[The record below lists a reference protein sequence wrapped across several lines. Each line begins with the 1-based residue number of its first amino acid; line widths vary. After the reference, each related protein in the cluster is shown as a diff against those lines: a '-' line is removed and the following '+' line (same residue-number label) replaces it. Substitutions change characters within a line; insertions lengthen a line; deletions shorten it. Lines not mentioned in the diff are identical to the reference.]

1 MLHVTRVLQPLD
13 VRSLEMRAMKVREH
27 ILRLTALG
35 GCFIGAAYSCTD
47 LAVYLYSR
55 FLNVDKGAPDNAR
68 RDYLFLSKGHAVPAL
83 YGTLVE
89 CGILAAER
97 LENHLTTRDDIYW
110 HPNRAIP
117 GVEFHAGSLGHQMSV
132 ALGVALDCKM
142 KGSGNRIVVITGDGE
157 LNEGS
162 MWEAM
167 LVASAYKLDNL
178 ITIVD
183 RNRLQANLETEDLI
197 PLEPLEEKFI
207 SFGHAVRTIDGH
219 NFRDM
224 DEAFINVPFE
234 PGKPNIVIANTVRG
248 KGLADIENRA
258 DRWFCSFSADEV
270 EALLNK
276 LREPRSLCGDETY
289 EL

>member
-1 MLHVTRVLQPLD
+1 MPDVMRQLEPLD
-13 VRSLEMRAMKVREH
+13 VCALETRANKVREH

-55 FLNVDKGAPDNAR
+55 FLNVDRWSLDNPD

-83 YGTLVE
+83 YGTLAE
-89 CGILAAER
+89 CGIFETDRLADY
-97 LENHLTTRDDIYW
+97 LTTLDDLYW
-110 HPNRAIP
+110 HPNSAIP
-117 GVEFHAGSLGHQMSV
+117 GIEFHSGSLGHMMSV
-132 ALGVALDCKM
+132 AAGVALDCKM
-142 KGSGNRIVVITGDGE
+142 RGTSNKVVVITGDGE

-167 LVASAYKLDNL
+167 LVAAAYKLDNL
-178 ITIVD
+178 ITIID
-183 RNRLQANLETEDLI
+183 RNRLQANRETEDLI
-197 PLEPLEEKFI
+197 PLEPLEQKFL

-224 DEAFINVPFE
+224 DEVFFTVPFE
-234 PGKPNIVIANTVRG
+234 PGKPNIVIANTIRG

-258 DRWFCSFSADEV
+258 DCWFCTFSPDEV
-270 EALLNK
+270 EVLLK
-276 LREPRSLCGDETY
+276 KIHGSSTSGR
-289 EL
+289 

>member
-1 MLHVTRVLQPLD
+1 MLDMTQQLEPLD
-13 VRSLEMRAMKVREH
+13 VGTLRARARKVREH

-47 LAVYLYSR
+47 LVVYLYSR
-55 FLNVDKGAPDNAR
+55 FLNIDKRSLDNSH

-89 CGILAAER
+89 CGILEASR
-97 LENHLTTRDDIYW
+97 LENHLTTRDDLYW

-117 GVEFHAGSLGHQMSV
+117 GIEFHAGSLGHQMSV
-132 ALGVALDCKM
+132 AAGVALDCKM
-142 KGSGNRIVVITGDGE
+142 KGTNNRVVVIAGDGE

-167 LVASAYKLDNL
+167 LVAAAYKLDNL

-197 PLEPLEEKFI
+197 PLEPLAQKFI

-219 NFRDM
+219 NFPDM
-224 DEAFINVPFE
+224 EDVFLNVPFE
-234 PGKPNIVIANTVRG
+234 QGKPNIVIANTVRG
-248 KGLADIENRA
+248 RGLADIENRA
-258 DRWFCSFSADEV
+258 DRWFCCFSADEV
-270 EALLNK
+270 EVLQKK
-276 LREPRSLCGDETY
+276 LQGKS
-289 EL
+289 